1 MYLADSLY
9 HTGHEPL
16 NHTRLKCQQHLAPV
30 DAAVQDEHIVRGLRL
45 LLDERRLSRLAGPID
60 LMAGL
65 RAAGRSVGST
75 ESETLPTA
83 TRESVGGYAKLTFN
97 FASPYAHLR
106 AGS

>member
-60 LMAGL
+60 LGDALADGPRDADNFYAL
-65 RAAGRSVGST
+65 SRSTGT
-75 ESETLPTA
+75 EDGA
-83 TRESVGGYAKLTFN
+83 WA
-97 FASPYAHLR
+97 
-106 AGS
+106 